1 MRLIDADHFIAEME
15 KLYHDAGWEDGE
27 VHFSLNDLRGN
38 IDAAKTYEQ
47 ELPRWIIYHV
57 NPIHPKNIDD
67 LMSPSDFYICPIC
80 GGTSN
85 VDTNYCPYCGEKLGK
100 AEEAEEKQVQPEIIR
115 CKDCIHRPIINGPRS
130 IGGFGLRFPDDFKCP
145 CRCDDPYYSWMPND
159 NWFCGNGEKE
169 EKTNE

>member
-15 KLYHDAGWEDGE
+15 KLYRDAGWEDGE

-38 IDAAKTYEQ
+38 IDAEKTYKQ

-57 NPIHPKNIDD
+57 DPIHPKNISD

-80 GGTSN
+80 GGHSN

-100 AEEAEEKQVQPEIIR
+100 VEE
-115 CKDCIHRPIINGPRS
+115 NG
-130 IGGFGLRFPDDFKCP
+130 
-145 CRCDDPYYSWMPND
+145 
-159 NWFCGNGEKE
+159 
-169 EKTNE
+169 